1 MVGGFAGVRIEI
13 LKLGAFAIERQQGLT
28 KTTKGTGQLL
38 NEEVVRE
45 TRIDGQT
52 FADYRPVPMFRLPF

>member
-1 MVGGFAGVRIEI
+1 
-13 LKLGAFAIERQQGLT
+13 
-28 KTTKGTGQLL
+28 L